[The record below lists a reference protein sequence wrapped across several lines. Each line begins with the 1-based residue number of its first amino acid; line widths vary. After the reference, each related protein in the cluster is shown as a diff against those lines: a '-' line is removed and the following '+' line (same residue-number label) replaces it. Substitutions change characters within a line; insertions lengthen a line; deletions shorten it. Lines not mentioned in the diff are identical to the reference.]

1 MDQCGTTVTT
11 IECPEGTA
19 RAGQTVSSLDQCGA
33 TTPDPCEG
41 QGSGKVM
48 SSDGTD
54 ECVCPEGT
62 VEDAA
67 GNCVTPAGTTPP
79 PEEEEEEESSG
90 GGGGGG
96 GGGRGLF
103 APLPDYQRQPFVAVQ
118 YRAPVRAINV
128 LDGFVKKELKNSL
141 FS

>member
-1 MDQCGTTVTT
+1 
-11 IECPEGTA
+11 
-19 RAGQTVSSLDQCGA
+19 
-33 TTPDPCEG
+33 
-41 QGSGKVM
+41 
-48 SSDGTD
+48 
-54 ECVCPEGT
+54 CPEGT
-62 VEDAA
+62 VEDAN
-67 GNCVTPAGTTPP
+67 GNCVTPTTPPSPP

-96 GGGRGLF
+96 GGGSGLF
-103 APLPDYQRQPFVAVQ
+103 APLPDYQSQPFVAVQ